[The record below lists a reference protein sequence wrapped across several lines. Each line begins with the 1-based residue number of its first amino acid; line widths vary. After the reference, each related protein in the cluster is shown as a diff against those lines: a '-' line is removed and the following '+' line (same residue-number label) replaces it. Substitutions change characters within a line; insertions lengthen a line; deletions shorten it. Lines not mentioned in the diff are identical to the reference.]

1 MPTYTTTKIKDY
13 LKYLFFSLVAFF
25 VIFIVKIPVICQGCD
40 PLVGVWY
47 KCIRGTGI
55 GTTTCDI
62 ASGVGYA
69 LSVDFS
75 ALTRTIQESG
85 LANLPREWFQTLAS
99 VWGSI
104 RSFGQSLVD
113 QTISLYGYIK
123 EQFNLIVKEYI
134 IGYPKAGYE
143 AFKDNVI
150 IPLISGITNYII
162 NPVKSLILNIVDFKN
177 TALSVLNTVVSTIKG
192 VGGTVYDYTYG
203 FLVDGFD
210 QVPYG
215 LVLFVEGI
223 QYILNG
229 LKTGIIS
236 GANSALSGVTYILN
250 LIAQGILG
258 FGKLAVSGTQ
268 TTVDGIAYGL
278 ESAVNF
284 MIDNVINEVASGLND
299 AVQFDLGSGIRTGI
313 NTLINFINIAYRT
326 VVVPIVDPLIDVID
340 VVQGGVVTA
349 VNAVSG
355 FDLTGWIPPID
366 LGVAVIPIPS
376 FKPFSFIGTIQKAT
390 ISKLSQT
397 LVGELTT
404 TQIPAFS
411 IAGITGM
418 GTIDG
423 VDLIDIPVPNFATS
437 TNELITEWQNDTE
450 ATLATVQI
458 PEPEDL
464 FWAGTR
470 PAAGPQGDV
479 CSAIAGAYPLETDSD
494 GAPTKTYA
502 NMPGAAVYDQFNT
515 ATCLFTSGVQLDN
528 RYIGTSSCSD
538 VCYNYG
544 KSAVDTNDVAGP
556 NCDKQF
562 PLYGRPEAAS
572 IPKFTT
578 PNGLTYYVYKNTP
591 VVYFAP
597 NLYKV
602 NITVDLQSFTTT
614 GGKRNYSVDES
625 GMIIIYEPNKSEY
638 KKVTNGGYRNT
649 RTGRFYVLEKDLS
662 SPGDIKAW
670 EYSVN
675 RHTND
680 TTGCNLEYLLSGS
693 PESLGLESTTLNTGI
708 KVYYIDDQPYIY
720 LNPKLYRLQE
730 STLVPVSTAELTGAT
745 SQYSFTV
752 SYSDDKSDQI
762 AIKYNQTG
770 YAYEPSD
777 VVVLPTQFV
786 NNIAVS
792 LTPEQSG
799 FTGRTLGTLYYYV
812 NSNNKPYVYDR
823 SSGKMYAL
831 TLNNTDFIV
840 GTPES
845 NSYTKQSFGY
855 SKGGFYRIFAV
866 TEQTQYYVVQHL
878 KGYSIDLPRRVMLP
892 YTVTDNVI
900 SYRTP
905 SEAGYVLQPADSNGM
920 IYYSKEDKNFVYDQR
935 GNAMVPLLSLTPSED
950 IYGLPVDSAYQQRIF
965 GYEKNSQY
973 YHFVTDQRYLIE
985 YFSKSLFSPSCG
997 CTTAF
1002 LVTKTCKDYC
1012 GSKYDASNSPYGC
1025 DDGRTAAN
1033 TGGYTCSDSR
1043 VTDFSKCACTEQGPV
1058 NVIVKPMK
1066 QYNPFRLLQQGISAG
1081 VGELTNLIKYS
1092 IQSFLTPIWNAIKS
1106 IFQFIASI
1114 ITTVIQFLFSFFAGG
1129 ESSPIWGQIQ
1139 SFIGSLQDGFKEYVI
1154 DDFLNGII
1162 WEGIKSIIPT
1172 RDQIMSILQPVIDIL
1187 GIAFDAMLTAF
1198 RYAFNALKDAAL
1210 FLVKTVLPM
1219 IGYFI
1224 IYLFSLIADTLLF
1237 FLPVSRTAKF
1247 IIILCILIFFA
1258 YQFVPEFQ
1266 AFVFFTNLII
1276 EAVISTATRLLATG
1290 IDLVFNLNLPD

>member
-13 LKYLFFSLVAFF
+13 LKYLFFALTAFF
-25 VIFIVKIPVICQGCD
+25 IIFIIKVPVICQGCD

-55 GTTTCDI
+55 GTITCDI
-62 ASGVGYA
+62 ASGYGYG

-75 ALTRTIQESG
+75 VLTRTIQESG
-85 LANLPREWFQTLAS
+85 LVNLPREWFQTLAS
-99 VWGSI
+99 VWSSI
-104 RSFGQSLVD
+104 RSFGQTLVD
-113 QTISLYGYIK
+113 QTLSIYGYVK
-123 EQFNLIVKEYI
+123 EQFSRIVREYI
-134 IGYPKAGYE
+134 VGYPMAGYQ

-210 QVPYG
+210 QVPQG

-223 QYILNG
+223 QFILNG

-236 GANSALSGVTYILN
+236 GANGALGGVTYILN
-250 LIAQGILG
+250 LISQGILG
-258 FGKLAVSGTQ
+258 FGKMAVSGTQ

-284 MIDNVINEVASGLND
+284 MIENVVNQVASGLNET
-299 AVQFDLGSGIRTGI
+299 VQFDLGSGIRTGI
-313 NTLINFINIAYRT
+313 NTLVNYINIAYRA

-340 VVQGGVVTA
+340 VVQGGVVSA
-349 VNAVSG
+349 VNAVSE
-355 FDLTGWIPPID
+355 FNLTSWIPPID
-366 LGVAVIPIPS
+366 LGITTIRIPS
-376 FKPFSFIGTIQKAT
+376 FRPFSFIGTVQKTT

-404 TQIPAFS
+404 AQIPAFS
-411 IAGITGM
+411 IAGLTGM
-418 GTIDG
+418 GSIDG
-423 VDLIDIPVPNFATS
+423 VDTIDIPVPNFATT
-437 TNELITEWQNDTE
+437 TNALISEWQADTQ
-450 ATLATVQI
+450 ATLETVQI
-458 PEPEDL
+458 TEPDDL
-464 FWAGTR
+464 FWAGSR
-470 PAAGPQGDV
+470 PAAPPQGDV
-479 CSAIAGAYPLETDSD
+479 CSVIAGAYPLETDSE
-494 GAPTKTYA
+494 GVPTKTYA
-502 NMPGAAVYDQFNT
+502 NTPGAAAYDQFNT
-515 ATCLFTSGVQLDN
+515 ATCLFTSSVQVDN
-528 RYIGTSSCSD
+528 RYIGTSSCSE

-562 PLYGRPEAAS
+562 PLYGTPEAAS
-572 IPKFTT
+572 IPMFTT
-578 PNGLTYYVYKNTP
+578 PNGLSYYIYKNTP

-614 GGKRNYSVDES
+614 AGKRNYSVDES
-625 GMIIIYEPNKSEY
+625 GMIIIYESNKSEY
-638 KKVTNGGYRNT
+638 KKVMNGGYRNT
-649 RTGRFYVLEKDLS
+649 RTGRFYILEKDLS
-662 SPGDIKAW
+662 TAGDIKAW
-670 EYSVN
+670 EYNVN
-675 RHTND
+675 RHTAD
-680 TTGCNLEYLLSGS
+680 TTGCNIEYLLSGS
-693 PESLGLESTTLNTGI
+693 PESLGLQGTTLNTGI
-708 KVYYIDDQPYIY
+708 KVYYIDEQPYIY

-730 STLVPVSTAELTGAT
+730 STLAPVSLSELTGAA
-745 SQYSFTV
+745 SSYSFTV
-752 SYSDDKSDQI
+752 PYSDDRADQI
-762 AIKYNQTG
+762 ALRYNQTG

-777 VVVLPTQFV
+777 AVALPTQFV
-786 NNIAVS
+786 NNISVS

-799 FTGRTLGTLYYYV
+799 FSGRTLGTLYYYV
-812 NSNNKPYVYDR
+812 NSNNKAYVHDR

-845 NSYTKQSFGY
+845 NGYTKQSYGY

-866 TEQTQYYVVQHL
+866 TEQTQYYVVQHQ
-878 KGYSIDLPRRVMLP
+878 KGYRIDLPSRVMLP

-905 SEAGYVLQPADSNGM
+905 SEAGYTLQPADVNGL
-920 IYYSKEDKNFVYDQR
+920 IYYSKEGTNFLYDQK
-935 GNAMVPLLSLTPSED
+935 GNAMAPLLSLTPGEET
-950 IYGLPVDSAYQQRIF
+950 YGLPIDAGFQQRIF
-965 GYEKNSQY
+965 GYEKNGQY
-973 YHFVTDQRYLIE
+973 YHFVIDQRYLIE
-985 YFSKSLFSPSCG
+985 YFSKSLFAPSCG

-1012 GSKYDASNSPYGC
+1012 GSKYDSSNSPYGC
-1025 DDGRTAAN
+1025 DDSRTAAN

-1066 QYNPFRLLQQGISAG
+1066 QYNPFRLLQQGVAAG
-1081 VGELTNLIKYS
+1081 VGELTNLVKYS

-1114 ITTVIQFLFSFFAGG
+1114 LVTVIQFLYNFFAGG
-1129 ESSPIWGQIQ
+1129 ESSPIWAQIQ
-1139 SFIGSLQDGFKEYVI
+1139 SFLGTIRDGFQEYVV

-1172 RDQIMSILQPVIDIL
+1172 REQIMTILQPVIDIL
-1187 GIAFDAMLTAF
+1187 GIAFDAILTAF

-1210 FLVKTVLPM
+1210 FLVKLILPM
-1219 IGYFI
+1219 LLYFM
-1224 IYLFSLIADTLLF
+1224 IYLFSTISDTLLF

-1247 IIILCILIFFA
+1247 TIILCILIFIA
-1258 YQFVPEFQ
+1258 YRTSPTFQFV
-1266 AFVFFTNLII
+1266 VFYTNKVI
-1276 EAVISTATRLLATG
+1276 EALVTVATRVIATG
-1290 IDLVFNLNLPD
+1290 IDIVFNPRLG